1 MYPYAAVLNH
11 QVPAS
16 AFKDKYVLVGSWGT
30 GLGDTFPTP
39 LTRQGKPMA
48 GVEILANILQGALAD
63 DWIRTPARWLMALLC
78 ALPVLL
84 LCLFLRHLSPRR
96 CFFFAV
102 LALRSEERR
111 VGKAFVSTCRSRW

>member
-1 MYPYAAVLNH
+1 MRTAAGKTRLLSRLTRQVGTSAVLIPYTDGPGHFTMYPYAAVLNH

-48 GVEILANILQGALAD
+48 GVEILANILPGALAD
-63 DWIRTPARWLMALLC
+63 DWIRPPARWLKIGRASC
-78 ALPVLL
+78 
-84 LCLFLRHLSPRR
+84 R
-96 CFFFAV
+96 
-102 LALRSEERR
+102 ER
-111 VGKAFVSTCRSRW
+111 VGQ